1 MNPVRL
7 KRWVDFGY
15 FVPDFRAISGSTQI
29 RLFSERDIQI
39 LRDILGRVDGGMPL
53 GQAFDQRANEYEWEI
68 DVNGISKKDATQQ
81 AEGLRL

>member
-1 MNPVRL
+1 MTTLYTTTAAARLLIMNPVRL

-39 LRDILGRVDGGMPL
+39 LRDILGRVDEGMPL
-53 GQAFDQRANEYEWEI
+53 GQAFEDRGNLTRPEY
-68 DVNGISKKDATQQ
+68 
-81 AEGLRL
+81 